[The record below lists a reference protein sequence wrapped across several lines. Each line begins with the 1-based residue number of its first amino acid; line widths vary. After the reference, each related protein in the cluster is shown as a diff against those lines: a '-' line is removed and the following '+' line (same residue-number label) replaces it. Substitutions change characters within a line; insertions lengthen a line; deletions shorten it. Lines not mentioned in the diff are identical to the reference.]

1 MHVGGG
7 GNGFTT
13 CRVIAAA
20 LTVGMPQAQRHPGS
34 SAITHASCHCE
45 LPFSLVDPAAMSAR

>member
-1 MHVGGG
+1 MHGGG

-13 CRVIAAA
+13 CRGIAA

-45 LPFSLVDPAAMSAR
+45 LPFSPVDPAAMSAR